1 MALITGNKY
10 ISISL
15 DKIRVYDK
23 EGEIAR
29 LQLNDDYELEVFKTK
44 ALSADLKKTA
54 TAAQIR
60 SLAVKKTQ
68 PAGLDPIT
76 AEDAVVDSD
85 SDTFLNQKYVVDTDN
100 NFIIASSY

>member
-44 ALSADLKKTA
+44 DLTADLKKTA

-60 SLAVKKTQ
+60 NLAVKKTQ

-76 AEDAVVDSD
+76 AENAVVDSD
-85 SDTFLNQKYVVDTDN
+85 SDTFLNQKYVVDMDN